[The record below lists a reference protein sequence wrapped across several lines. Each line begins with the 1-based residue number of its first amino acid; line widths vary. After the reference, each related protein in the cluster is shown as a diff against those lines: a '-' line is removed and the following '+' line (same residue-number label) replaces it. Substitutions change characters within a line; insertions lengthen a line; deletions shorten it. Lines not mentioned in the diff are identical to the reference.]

1 MLSLDHMERG
11 FAEKHLFPDDSFV
24 EGYIFSDQF
33 SGEKRMTM
41 YSLGKEKGYF
51 TDGKQTQA
59 SARGA

>member
-1 MLSLDHMERG
+1 MVSLDHMERG

-24 EGYIFSDQF
+24 EACVFSDQF
-33 SGEKRMTM
+33 PGEKKTTV

-59 SARGA
+59 SKRGA

>member
-1 MLSLDHMERG
+1 MVSLDHMETG

-33 SGEKRMTM
+33 PGEKKTTV

-51 TDGKQTQA
+51 IDGKQMQA
-59 SARGA
+59 STRGA